1 MIHFFVLVLVLSL
14 SVGVGVIFLI
24 FQIHRRQATQ
34 LLRYYLGVLLFLGIA
49 IFSDLFAVYIKLVNL
64 QPEHLK
70 DSLYFASVIVY
81 HLMMGGLFYSLPLFA
96 SYLVEK
102 PLPMPV
108 RKILAA
114 MVIIYPVSMLIYF
127 VTDRVIFSDI
137 GDILLLTMI
146 LSTIIRLIPK
156 KNQMINPYF
165 RNVGNVFCILLGAF
179 LPLFILDVFI
189 DIPIRNVNDLFY
201 DISIFL
207 LLFYIAWNVVNAV
220 YIVPQF
226 NLAFPQKSIICSDQK
241 MEMYQLSKR
250 EKEIA
255 ALICHGLANKEI
267 AVRLDIS
274 TMTVKNHIYN
284 IFKKTGAANRVELL
298 NLLNL

>member
-1 MIHFFVLVLVLSL
+1 MIHIFMLILVLSL
-14 SVGVGVIFLI
+14 SVGAGVIFLI
-24 FQIHRRQATQ
+24 VEIYRRQTTQ
-34 LLRYYLGVLLFLGIA
+34 LLRFYLGVLIFLGVA

-64 QPEHLK
+64 QPEQLK

-102 PLPMPV
+102 PLPNKV

-114 MVIIYPVSMLIYF
+114 MVVIYPVSMLAYF
-127 VTDRVIFSDI
+127 ITDWVILSDI
-137 GDILLLTMI
+137 GDILLLSMI
-146 LSTIIRLIPK
+146 LFTVIRLIPK
-156 KNQMINPYF
+156 KNEAINPYY
-165 RNVGNVFCILLGAF
+165 RNVGNAFCILLGIF
-179 LPLFILDVFI
+179 LPLFVVDVFI
-189 DIPIRNVNDLFY
+189 DIPIRNANHFIY
-201 DISIFL
+201 DISVFL
-207 LLFYIAWNVVNAV
+207 LLFYIVWNVANAV

-226 NLAFPQKSIICSDQK
+226 NLAFPQRNAVCSDQK
-241 MEMYQLSKR
+241 MDLYQLSKR

-255 ALICHGLANKEI
+255 ALICNGLSNKEI
-267 AVRLDIS
+267 ASRLQIS

-284 IFKKTGAANRVELL
+284 IFKKTGAVNRVELL